1 MNVQLADLKQEY
13 DLRTVWPNEAC
24 DFTPWL
30 ENNLNLL
37 GEAIG
42 VDLCFRERESAVGK
56 FSLDIL
62 ASEEGTDNA
71 VVIENQLESSNHTH
85 LGQLLTYAAGKNAKI
100 IVWIV
105 KQAREEHRRAMEWLN
120 EHTDDETAFFLVEVE
135 LWRIGDS
142 APAVHFNI
150 LEQPNNWAKQVK
162 NISATEGQ
170 LQSRLLNYW
179 TDFNEYAQSNKK
191 FIEYFKLK
199 KPPVRTW
206 YTFSIGASRYSLS
219 LNVNTQT
226 NEQRVEL
233 YISDD
238 QEFFEYLE
246 KHRENIQAQIDMQL
260 EWMALP
266 NKKASRVRLQRNI
279 PIFDETKKVDQ
290 FNWFIKYTILLYD
303 VFKPYV
309 EQWK

>member
-1 MNVQLADLKQEY
+1 MKRRFSWWKWN
-13 DLRTVWPNEAC
+13 C
-24 DFTPWL
+24 
-30 ENNLNLL
+30 
-37 GEAIG
+37 GE
-42 VDLCFRERESAVGK
+42 S
-56 FSLDIL
+56 
-62 ASEEGTDNA
+62 
-71 VVIENQLESSNHTH
+71 
-85 LGQLLTYAAGKNAKI
+85 
-100 IVWIV
+100 
-105 KQAREEHRRAMEWLN
+105 
-120 EHTDDETAFFLVEVE
+120 
-135 LWRIGDS
+135 GDS

-162 NISATEGQ
+162 NTSATEGQ

-179 TDFNEYAQSNKK
+179 TDFNEYAQNNKK

-238 QEFFEYLE
+238 QDFFEYLE

>member
-1 MNVQLADLKQEY
+1 MDAQLAVLEREY
-13 DLRTVWPNEAC
+13 DLRTVWPNEAY

-62 ASEEGTDNA
+62 ASEQGTDNT

-85 LGQLLTYAAGKNAKI
+85 LGQLITYAAGKNANI
-100 IVWIV
+100 IIWIM
-105 KQAREEHRRAMEWLN
+105 KQAREEHCRAIEWLN
-120 EHTDDETAFFLVEVE
+120 EHTDKATAFILVEVE
-135 LWRIGDS
+135 LWKIGNS
-142 APAVHFNI
+142 APAVHFNV
-150 LEQPNNWAKQVK
+150 LEQPNNWAKQVR
-162 NISATEGQ
+162 NASVAEGQ
-170 LQSRLLNYW
+170 LQSKLLNYW
-179 TDFNEYAQSNKK
+179 TDFNEYAQNNYEFTKR
-191 FIEYFKLK
+191 FKLK
-199 KPPVRTW
+199 KPSVRTW
-206 YTFSIGASRYSLS
+206 YTVSIGISRYSLS

-238 QEFFEYLE
+238 QAFFEYLE
-246 KHRENIQAQIDMQL
+246 KHRENIQAQIDMSL

-266 NKKASRVRLQRNI
+266 NKKASRVRLRRNI
-279 PIFDETKKVDQ
+279 PIFDETTKADQ
-290 FNWFIKYTILLYD
+290 FDWFIRYTIRLYD

>member
-1 MNVQLADLKQEY
+1 MNIQLADLKREY
-13 DLRTVWPNEAC
+13 DLRTVWPNEAY

-62 ASEEGTDNA
+62 ASEEGTDNT

-85 LGQLLTYAAGKNAKI
+85 LGQLLTYAAGKSAKI

-105 KQAREEHRRAMEWLN
+105 KQAREEHRRAVEWLN

-246 KHRENIQAQIDMQL
+246 KHRENIQA
-260 EWMALP
+260 
-266 NKKASRVRLQRNI
+266 
-279 PIFDETKKVDQ
+279 
-290 FNWFIKYTILLYD
+290 
-303 VFKPYV
+303 
-309 EQWK
+309 

>member
-13 DLRTVWPNEAC
+13 DLRTVWPNEAY

-42 VDLCFRERESAVGK
+42 VDLCFRERESSVGK

-85 LGQLLTYAAGKNAKI
+85 LGQLLTYAAGKGAKI

-105 KQAREEHRRAMEWLN
+105 KQAREEHRRAVEWLN

-142 APAVHFNI
+142 APAVHFNV

-162 NISATEGQ
+162 NKSVTEGQ
-170 LQSRLLNYW
+170 LQSKLLNYW
-179 TDFNEYAQSNKK
+179 TDFNEYAQNYKE
-191 FIEYFKLK
+191 FITHFKLK
-199 KPPVRTW
+199 KPPVKTW
-206 YTFSIGASRYSLS
+206 YNFSIGSSKYSLS

-226 NEQRVEL
+226 NEQRAEF

-246 KHRENIQAQIDMQL
+246 KQRKSIQAQIDMPL

-266 NKKASRVRLQRNI
+266 NRKASRVRLQRNI
-279 PIFDETKKVDQ
+279 PIFDETTKGDQ

-303 VFKPYV
+303 VFKPYI